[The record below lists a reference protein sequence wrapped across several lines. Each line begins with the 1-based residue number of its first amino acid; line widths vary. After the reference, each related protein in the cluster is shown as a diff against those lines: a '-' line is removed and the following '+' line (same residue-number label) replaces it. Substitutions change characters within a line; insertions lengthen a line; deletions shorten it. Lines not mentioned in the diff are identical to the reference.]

1 MAGNYVKHGEP
12 ERAGIKGQ
20 ENDYINCVY
29 NRKGL
34 CILSDCPCLK
44 AADKKLLC
52 SSFKEGYNY
61 TKNIIQ
67 YMSLCVTQYAEM
79 SEWQTSKIQ
88 ILVWVTTCG
97 FSSIFRTCIL
107 CAQVSFH
114 FFI

>member
-12 ERAGIKGQ
+12 ERAGIKGK

-44 AADKKLLC
+44 AAA
-52 SSFKEGYNY
+52 
-61 TKNIIQ
+61 KNIIQ

-97 FSSIFRTCIL
+97 FKSHFPHL
-107 CAQVSFH
+107 YFYGAQVSFH